1 MEQIHKLI
9 DFFET
14 KNKLQKVLDEPCI
27 EYELKDNV
35 LYVYQQATFDNTNT
49 KVTVHYTLCIDAEH
63 FQTSEDMN
71 AYDLFA
77 NAFSNLILQLM
88 IAEPTIA
95 TKLNGCLVNYQN
107 ANEVTIGFDLEN
119 KHVLFVLNI
128 DVVGN
133 GYKVLYM
140 NVEQAGSAN
149 TLYYDDI
156 PKNISA
162 DERALYYVEQLK

>member
-14 KNKLQKVLDEPCI
+14 KNKLKKVLDEPCI
-27 EYELKDNV
+27 KYELKDNV

-49 KVTVHYTLCIDAEH
+49 KITVPYILCIDAEY
-63 FQTSEDMN
+63 FQTSEDMD
-71 AYDLFA
+71 AYDLFE
-77 NAFSNLILQLM
+77 NVFSTLILKLM

-107 ANEVTIGFDLEN
+107 ANEVTIDFDLED

-128 DVVGN
+128 DAVGN

-140 NVEQAGSAN
+140 NVEKAGSAN

-156 PKNISA
+156 PKNISPS
-162 DERALYYVEQLK
+162 ERALHYVEQLK